1 MIITNEL
8 SLPAP
13 FVAAATS
20 DHVYKPRRYSVTE
33 LLRSPRETLLA
44 RRHDAEIK
52 TDASDLVWSIF
63 GTAVHKII
71 QESESTDAQTQEVK
85 LTAQAPNGYTIS
97 GIFDLYDK
105 DSGTI
110 TDWKTASIWKVVK
123 KDYDDWYKQV
133 TAYAWLLRQNGE
145 DPQRAEIVMML
156 KDFSLRK
163 SQTDREYPAHPVQ
176 TVSWLLPRFEITKA
190 GDRLIDAIATLAGL
204 EDTPDAQLP
213 LCSEESRWHTPDKWA
228 VMEHGKKRA
237 VKLHDTEAA
246 AQAHAES
253 KGAGFTVEYRPGED
267 NKCLRYCA
275 AREFCEHYR
284 VIKTKED

>member
-52 TDASDLVWSIF
+52 TDASDLSVDSLSW
-63 GTAVHKII
+63 TAVHKII

-110 TDWKTASIWKVVK
+110 VDWKTASIWKVVK
-123 KDYDDWYKQV
+123 KDYDD
-133 TAYAWLLRQNGE
+133 R
-145 DPQRAEIVMML
+145 
-156 KDFSLRK
+156 
-163 SQTDREYPAHPVQ
+163 SQHTRGCSDR
-176 TVSWLLPRFEITKA
+176 TVKTRNAPR
-190 GDRLIDAIATLAGL
+190 
-204 EDTPDAQLP
+204 
-213 LCSEESRWHTPDKWA
+213 SS
-228 VMEHGKKRA
+228 
-237 VKLHDTEAA
+237 
-246 AQAHAES
+246 
-253 KGAGFTVEYRPGED
+253 
-267 NKCLRYCA
+267 
-275 AREFCEHYR
+275 
-284 VIKTKED
+284 